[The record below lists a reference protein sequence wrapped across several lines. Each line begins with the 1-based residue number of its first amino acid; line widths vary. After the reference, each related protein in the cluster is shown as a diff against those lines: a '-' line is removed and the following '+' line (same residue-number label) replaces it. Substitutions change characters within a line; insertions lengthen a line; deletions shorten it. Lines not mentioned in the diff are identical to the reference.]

1 MSTSSSSTGGD
12 SSSSAIAAVAI
23 VVLVVIALIAGVILF
38 TRWNPFV
45 PGSSGGE
52 TDNGGNPM
60 PTLALPT
67 MAPATAAPRS
77 SGADGLY
84 LQVDS

>member
-1 MSTSSSSTGGD
+1 MSTSSSSSGD

-23 VVLVVIALIAGVILF
+23 VVLVVIALIAGVVLF

-45 PGSSGGE
+45 APGSGEQGGE
-52 TDNGGNPM
+52 GGEGSNPM

-67 MAPATAAPRS
+67 MEPRS
-77 SGADGLY
+77 SSGGGSGLY